1 MPALLASAKRCLRVA
16 QALGIAGLAL
26 ATVAGCATVLGGTT
40 GPAAIHCSLS
50 TEPFDDAAVQG
61 LGLLFGILIVYR
73 VYRVRKN
80 AARDRRDSEPTGRMP
95 YRDLGM
101 RESLASFSDDR

>member
-1 MPALLASAKRCLRVA
+1 MALVA
-16 QALGIAGLAL
+16 M
-26 ATVAGCATVLGGTT
+26 VLGGVT

-50 TEPFDDAAVQG
+50 TEPLDDAAVQG

-73 VYRVRKN
+73 VYRSRMH
-80 AARDRRDSEPTGRMP
+80 AARDRRDSQPTGRIP

-101 RESLASFSDDR
+101 RESLASFSDESVR